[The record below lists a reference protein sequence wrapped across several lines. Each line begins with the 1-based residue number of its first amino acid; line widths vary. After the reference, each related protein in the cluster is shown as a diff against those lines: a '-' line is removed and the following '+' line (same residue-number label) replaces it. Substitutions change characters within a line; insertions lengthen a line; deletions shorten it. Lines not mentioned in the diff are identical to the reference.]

1 MLFTVDKVYI
11 AKQILVRL
19 IGFYFRNFLDPSV
32 NSLDY
37 LLEEGLLLDSE
48 TRSGLGEVAI
58 FSRLGSTL
66 ERFTEFSLSFSSPAE
81 LLELR
86 LDEALPSAL
95 NLGTPSLLLR

>member
-11 AKQILVRL
+11 AKQIL
-19 IGFYFRNFLDPSV
+19 GPASTSV

-37 LLEEGLLLDSE
+37 LLEESLLLDSE

-86 LDEALPSAL
+86 LDEALPPAL
-95 NLGTPSLLLR
+95 SLETPSLLLR